1 LHTGCVA
8 LPETIAKTLA
18 EAKLFLQNANVEAP
32 ALDANVLLAEA
43 LNLDH
48 ARLLLKAN
56 EIIDGHAYARY
67 QSWLRQ
73 RAEGICAAYITG
85 HKEFRYLDLIVTP
98 DVLVPRPDTETLV
111 DAALEYI
118 DAMRGDDFLLT
129 EAYNGEGDN
138 YRGGGISAL
147 DLCSGSGAL
156 ALSLASE
163 RNFLNVWA
171 SDISQAALDVARRNA
186 KKYSTAMNV
195 SAAPNVANAPS
206 TPEAANI
213 SDITNRVHFVAS
225 DLFDAWTN
233 ADGNAAMRFDIIVSN
248 PPYIPSDMIA
258 TLAKEVQ
265 NEPRIALDGGSDGLV
280 IIRRIIAEANKFL
293 KSGGALLLEADPSQ
307 MDAIAVLMQDAGFHT
322 IKIYKDLAGMPR
334 VIAAFG
340 K

>member
-1 LHTGCVA
+1 M
-8 LPETIAKTLA
+8 TIAETLA
-18 EAKLFLQNANVEAP
+18 KAKLFLQNANIETP

-43 LNLDH
+43 LNLDQ

-56 EIIDGHAYARY
+56 DTIDDDACTRY

-73 RAEGICAAYITG
+73 RAAGVCVAYIIG
-85 HKEFRYLDLIVTP
+85 RKEFRNLDLIVTS

-118 DAMRGDDFLLT
+118 DAM
-129 EAYNGEGDN
+129 
-138 YRGGGISAL
+138 GGGGRLSAL
-147 DLCSGSGAL
+147 DLCAGSGAI
-156 ALSLASE
+156 ALSLADE
-163 RNFLNVWA
+163 RKFLDVWA

-186 KKYSTAMNV
+186 KKYSAATNV
-195 SAAPNVANAPS
+195 PVA
-206 TPEAANI
+206 PEAANTPGAANI
-213 SDITNRVHFVAS
+213 RDITNRVHFVAS
-225 DLFDAWTN
+225 DLFDAWTT
-233 ADGNAAMRFDIIVSN
+233 ADGSAAMRFDIIVSN
-248 PPYIPSDMIA
+248 PPYIPSSMIA
-258 TLAKEVQ
+258 TLSKEVQ

-280 IIRRIIAEANKFL
+280 IIRRIIAQANKFL

-340 K
+340 RNTE